1 MGAMTTA
8 LGAEHRLEDGEE
20 DKELSDI
27 VRAELET
34 MTTTER
40 AAVITLLV
48 GETQASDI
56 IRYLNPREVQALGS
70 AMVGV
75 VDLSQET
82 VSAVLDDFVGTIK
95 QQTNQLGFAIQ
106 CR

>member
-1 MGAMTTA
+1 MAEAAKKTA
-8 LGAEHRLEDGEE
+8 PGEE
-20 DKELSDI
+20 EKELSDV

-34 MTTTER
+34 MTSTER
-40 AAVITLLV
+40 AAVIMLLM

-70 AMVGV
+70 SMVGV

-82 VSAVLDDFVGTIK
+82 VSAVLDDFWAPSSSKPTWGWALLTM
-95 QQTNQLGFAIQ
+95 
-106 CR
+106 